1 MDDAIPRPQPPT
13 TDVQRLASL
22 DRLTELFDQPGL
34 TRDRILAAFQEESH
48 VLSAEAARA
57 KSLGDR
63 TLARQLDLMAAEVA
77 RLGTVI

>member
-1 MDDAIPRPQPPT
+1 MDDAIPRSQQPT
-13 TDVQRLASL
+13 ADVERLASL

-34 TRDRILAAFQEESH
+34 TRDRLLAAIQEESH
-48 VLSAEAARA
+48 VLRAEAARA

-77 RLGTVI
+77 RLGRV